1 MDEPLT
7 IIHQGIKILHD
18 ASADVTPGGEDGI
31 MPQAILFDL
40 DETLIDRTQS
50 IARYA
55 ACLQRDFTDAL
66 RPTTVP
72 TIAAVILEADERG
85 YRPREALYAD
95 LAQRLPWQAPPE
107 VRHLHRHWERWFP
120 VSSVAREG
128 LVDTLVT
135 LHAQGIRLGIV
146 TNGAVQRQ
154 QHKIERLQIGP
165 YLSTVVIS
173 EAVQVKKP
181 DRRIFVRAL
190 ADLDC
195 AASQAW
201 FVGDHPVNDVLG
213 AAAAGL
219 RPIWLTGVH
228 PWPTDHPAPVWQ
240 IRALN
245 EVVAM
250 VQHEHRITS

>member
-1 MDEPLT
+1 
-7 IIHQGIKILHD
+7 
-18 ASADVTPGGEDGI
+18 
-31 MPQAILFDL
+31 
-40 DETLIDRTQS
+40 
-50 IARYA
+50 
-55 ACLQRDFTDAL
+55 
-66 RPTTVP
+66 
-72 TIAAVILEADERG
+72 
-85 YRPREALYAD
+85 
-95 LAQRLPWQAPPE
+95 
-107 VRHLHRHWERWFP
+107 
-120 VSSVAREG
+120 
-128 LVDTLVT
+128 
-135 LHAQGIRLGIV
+135 
-146 TNGAVQRQ
+146 VQRQ
-154 QHKIERLQIGP
+154 QHKIEQLQISP
-165 YLSTVVIS
+165 YLSTIVIS